1 MAYGSSNLPS
11 AVIASKRQQRTFT
24 SYQYPSITNGHN
36 IVMMFKEY
44 DYNAA
49 GGGVITQNAIS
60 DVGASVVLP
69 LPSNLEDTY
78 SVKVGPYEMGAS
90 GALAADTF
98 TGEGR
103 DAIMNSLRGA
113 KGGGVEGAANEGIAN
128 MLNNAQ
134 ATAAFAGRNLLDEL
148 PVGGLSGAID
158 MVSGSAVNPH
168 VALKFDG
175 VDLKT
180 HNFEWNLSPRNV
192 READNIKRLINFI
205 RSRMLPEFGNATG
218 SNGSAIDRALLK
230 YPDLV
235 YIFFMGVD
243 QSYFYYFKPCMINSF
258 TSNYTPNGIALNR
271 GGRPAFINIRM
282 TLTEARI
289 HTREDVNL
297 GSGGA
302 GGPGGNGGV

>member
-1 MAYGSSNLPS
+1 MILVFIKDPTMAYGTSNLPS
-11 AVIASKRQQRTFT
+11 AVIAKNRQNSTFT
-24 SYQYPSITNGHN
+24 SYQYPSIINGHN
-36 IVMMFKEY
+36 IVLMFKSY

-49 GGGVITQNAIS
+49 ASGVINQSTIS
-60 DVGASVVLP
+60 DTGASVVLP

-90 GALAADTF
+90 GALVGDAF
-98 TGEGR
+98 TGQGR
-103 DAIMNSLRGA
+103 EAITNSLRGA
-113 KGGGVEGAANEGIAN
+113 ADGGAGDAAQGGVANL
-128 MLNNAQ
+128 LNNMQSA
-134 ATAAFAGRNLLDEL
+134 AAFAGRNLLDEL
-148 PVGGLSGAID
+148 PVGGVAGAVD
-158 MVSGSAVNPH
+158 LVSGSAVNPH

-180 HNFEWNLSPRNV
+180 HNFEWGLSPRN
-192 READNIKRLINFI
+192 EAEAANIKRLINFI

-258 TSNYTPNGIALNR
+258 TANYTPNGVALNR
-271 GGRPAFINIRM
+271 GGKPAFVNIRM
-282 TLTEARI
+282 TLTESRI
-289 HTREDVNL
+289 HTREDVN
-297 GSGGA
+297 A
-302 GGPGGNGGV
+302 G